1 MAFAKI
7 RCAVFWGAKGSVGI
21 VFVIVIVIVIVIAIV
36 IVIVIV
42 FGVALIHVRHHHAHF
57 TLAGTPSV
65 HYAADFAV
73 AKYQNT
79 VGKLQ

>member
-21 VFVIVIVIVIVIAIV
+21 VFVIVIV